1 MTPNGAQM
9 LMLVDGDPAQLRLVS
24 ALAQRGGWRTVS
36 AAGEDMALARL
47 ASRDGQQLDAV
58 LIDHSV
64 GDVTPLI
71 AAMRAKRPDL
81 PIVAL
86 TANSSVETAVAAM
99 RAGAS
104 DFLVK
109 PVAPDRLL
117 AALAAAVESGV
128 HGGELRPLTEKFSM
142 PLAFGQIVGNAPKF
156 RAALE
161 IAAKAASADVP
172 VLIEGEPGV
181 GKATVAD
188 AIHHASPRAEGPLV
202 TVDCAAV
209 PANGV
214 ESLLFG
220 HEMGAFPG
228 AFTRNIGKICD
239 ANGGT
244 LVLDEA
250 CKLPND
256 AQAKLLHLIDHGEVV
271 PIGGRP
277 IPIDVRIVA
286 LANCPLTAD
295 VQQGKFR
302 EDLFYRLAKVQLTLP
317 PLRERLADLP
327 ALVIHMLT
335 RIAREPGLRALTIS
349 DNAVALL
356 SSYGWPGNSRQLYN
370 ALFRAAV
377 FCEGDRLDV
386 EDFPHIAGERP
397 TSHAAA
403 PVVAQEGGMALLGGD
418 GHFRPL
424 EEIEADV
431 IRAAVNHYHGRMTE
445 VARRL
450 GIGRST
456 LYRKLAE
463 LGISDAA

>member
-9 LMLVDGDPAQLRLVS
+9 LMLVDGDPAHLRLVS

-58 LIDHSV
+58 LIDHSG
-64 GDVTPLI
+64 GDVTALI

-86 TANSSVETAVAAM
+86 TANGSVESAVASM

-117 AALAAAVESGV
+117 AALAAAVDTGV

-142 PLAFGQIVGNAPKF
+142 PLAFGQIVGGATKF

-172 VLIEGEPGV
+172 VLLEGEPGV
-181 GKATVAD
+181 GKAMVAD
-188 AIHHASPRAEGPLV
+188 AIHAASPRANGPLIH
-202 TVDCAAV
+202 VDCAAH
-209 PANGV
+209 PGNGI

-220 HEMGAFPG
+220 HEMGAFAG
-228 AFTRNIGKICD
+228 AFTKVTGKICE

-244 LVLDEA
+244 LVLDEV
-250 CKLPND
+250 CKLPID
-256 AQAKLLHLIDHGEVV
+256 AQSKLLHLIDHREVV

-277 IPIDVRIVA
+277 IPVDVRVIA
-286 LANCPLTAD
+286 AANCPLTAD

-302 EDLFYRLAKVQLTLP
+302 EDLFLRLAKVQLTLP
-317 PLRERLADLP
+317 PLRERLGDLT
-327 ALVIHMLT
+327 ALVGHMLT
-335 RIAREPGLRALTIS
+335 RIAREPGLRELAIS
-349 DNAVALL
+349 DGA
-356 SSYGWPGNSRQLYN
+356 
-370 ALFRAAV
+370 
-377 FCEGDRLDV
+377 
-386 EDFPHIAGERP
+386 
-397 TSHAAA
+397 
-403 PVVAQEGGMALLGGD
+403 D
-418 GHFRPL
+418 GPC
-424 EEIEADV
+424 
-431 IRAAVNHYHGRMTE
+431 
-445 VARRL
+445 
-450 GIGRST
+450 
-456 LYRKLAE
+456 
-463 LGISDAA
+463 